1 MVDVVTTWPA
11 GALHGRP
18 SAGASARDVLHAKG
32 RSSAVQE
39 SRVTPGTPLMKPTDI
54 EKLQAMKTV
63 GAMKRE
69 PTSDR
74 YGANAGAPGDK
85 REQRE
90 KDKAAGL
97 VPFAVKLP
105 QDLRHVAPGAG
116 AGKGD
121 DAERADRG
129 SAAQGDE
136 GEEVAEASAWR
147 RRSPEPRHLVRVYY
161 ADILREWRQP

>member
-1 MVDVVTTWPA
+1 MKRT
-11 GALHGRP
+11 AL
-18 SAGASARDVLHAKG
+18 
-32 RSSAVQE
+32 
-39 SRVTPGTPLMKPTDI
+39 

-74 YGANAGAPGDK
+74 YGASASGPGDR

-105 QDLRHVAPGAG
+105 QDL
-116 AGKGD
+116 
-121 DAERADRG
+121 
-129 SAAQGDE
+129 
-136 GEEVAEASAWR
+136 VAEVQSLARKKQATLNDVTA
-147 RRSPEPRHLVRVYY
+147 EL
-161 ADILREWRQP
+161 LRKALKAKK